1 MQFKKP
7 TVERPVKKEDLADV
21 KKELEKDILNITQ
34 NGFNVVGDVELVNH
48 SATTMSKTLE
58 VPSLTQT
65 SENTSTLI
73 ELNRL
78 S

>member
-34 NGFNVVGDVELVNH
+34 NGFNVVGDVELANH

-78 S
+78 A